1 MKIESGKVSGVGG
14 LVGIIKETLTEDGEE
29 GGVRGDVSDTDMGIS
44 NVPHHTPYS
53 PSPAVYILPKDND
66 FSIDFMEE

>member
-1 MKIESGKVSGVGG
+1 MAGRGVGG
-14 LVGIIKETLTEDGEE
+14 LVGIIKETLTEDGSE

-53 PSPAVYILPKDND
+53 PSTSVYILPKDND
-66 FSIDFMEE
+66 FSIDFREEYLF